1 MLNGLYMKL
10 ILKTYLDTLKWVVIK
25 QLAAVGNMKKVG
37 NKKKKIC
44 LGPWKCPKKQKLGQ
58 YQAMLTSDLV
68 SNVYMLFKG
77 IIWKHRWYH
86 CGVP

>member
-1 MLNGLYMKL
+1 MLNGLYMQL
-10 ILKTYLDTLKWVVIK
+10 VLKIYLDTLKWVVIK

-37 NKKKKIC
+37 NKKRKFVSVHENAQKKE
-44 LGPWKCPKKQKLGQ
+44 LGQ
-58 YQAMLTSDLV
+58 HQATLTSDLV
-68 SNVYMLFKG
+68 NNVYMLFKG

>member
-1 MLNGLYMKL
+1 MKL
-10 ILKTYLDTLKWVVIK
+10 VLKIYLDTLKWVVIK

-44 LGPWKCPKKQKLGQ
+44 LGPWKCPKKQGLGQ
-58 YQAMLTSDLV
+58 YQAMSTSDLV

-86 CGVP
+86 RGVP

>member
-10 ILKTYLDTLKWVVIK
+10 VLKIYLDTLNWVVIK
-25 QLAAVGNMKKVG
+25 QLAVVGNMKKVG
-37 NKKKKIC
+37 NKKKENLSRSMKM
-44 LGPWKCPKKQKLGQ
+44 PKKQKLGQ
-58 YQAMLTSDLV
+58 YQVMLTTDLV
-68 SNVYMLFKG
+68 NNIYMLFKG

>member
-1 MLNGLYMKL
+1 MRLV
-10 ILKTYLDTLKWVVIK
+10 LKIYLDTLKWVVIK

-37 NKKKKIC
+37 NKKKKN
-44 LGPWKCPKKQKLGQ
+44 LSRSMEMPKKQKLGQ

>member
-1 MLNGLYMKL
+1 MEM
-10 ILKTYLDTLKWVVIK
+10 
-25 QLAAVGNMKKVG
+25 
-37 NKKKKIC
+37 
-44 LGPWKCPKKQKLGQ
+44 PKKQKLGQ

-86 CGVP
+86 CGVL

>member
-10 ILKTYLDTLKWVVIK
+10 VLKIYLDILKWVVIK

-44 LGPWKCPKKQKLGQ
+44 LGPWKWPKKQKLGQ

-77 IIWKHRWYH
+77 IIWKHRW
-86 CGVP
+86 